1 MKSLTHVLP
10 CTKAGTVAGTPL
22 NAITRCLY
30 RTPIIAS
37 IITSAC
43 VLAPSAQASEDNQ
56 LIPHSKKTLERIVV
70 QAQKTSQNLQDVPV
84 AVTAL
89 SSQDLVETVSR
100 DVFDLQNYVPA
111 FGAFQN
117 QSVTNSGFSIRG
129 IGTSS
134 QNFGFESSVGLYV
147 DGVYRARQNA
157 LINDLVDIESIEVL
171 RGPQGTLFGKNTAA
185 GAMTLTTVAPSHDE
199 RGGFAEAI
207 IGNDNLVRLSAGSS
221 FSLIDDILAMRV
233 SGFSS
238 HSDGFITD
246 ERSGQ
251 TLNNRNR
258 SAVKA
263 QLLYTP
269 TADISVRLIADYGE
283 LDERCCGALTF
294 QDNIQANDIA
304 GKFGTDALLLQPPF
318 NATIYGRDNFYDYS
332 TSLSQ
337 TPLSKMEDKG
347 LSVQVDVAL
356 NEAWD
361 LVSISAYRAFDSLD
375 TVDTDFSDAD
385 LLTATNDARQQSFS
399 QEVRLHYTSENVRGL
414 IGVYYYS
421 QNLDLTF
428 DTTTQGDFSAFFN
441 AAASELLPLANAI
454 DELSAVTSGF
464 IAPAAAPA
472 PSGTAF
478 AHSANQ
484 EQDSIA
490 LFSQMDWL
498 LNRDFTLTTG
508 LRYTREEK
516 SIVGAYDE
524 QGPDIDGLSQDPAQW
539 PNVGSAVVG
548 LQNIAAALA
557 TGQAPTAQSLNA
569 IAPFQQAGW
578 GYFFLGSAAVMP
590 RPDLNEELDDSQL
603 TGTVKL
609 AYHPNDNTLTYAS
622 FATGYKA
629 GGTNTDRI
637 LPSLS
642 PLFDAEKSRSAEI
655 GIKHD
660 FEEYGVRVN
669 AAAHYTQI
677 SDFQAT
683 TFTGTGFNLQNAGD
697 IIVKGVELEATW
709 LVTES
714 TELHAVASR
723 TLANFDEFKR
733 GTCWVAYTWHT
744 GIDDPGRVEPNDPFC
759 SRDGDRVGF
768 EPQNSLSLMLNHY
781 FEVGNYPAFASIDY
795 QYTGDV
801 FLDDANDPYKY
812 ADDFSLFNVRV
823 SFTIPQWDSEII
835 AWSRNVFDEEYV
847 ARSGFDVPVQTGK
860 IMAYPGA
867 PRSFGVTFR
876 KSF

>member
-1 MKSLTHVLP
+1 MK
-10 CTKAGTVAGTPL
+10 
-22 NAITRCLY
+22 
-30 RTPIIAS
+30 
-37 IITSAC
+37 
-43 VLAPSAQASEDNQ
+43 
-56 LIPHSKKTLERIVV
+56 
-70 QAQKTSQNLQDVPV
+70 
-84 AVTAL
+84 
-89 SSQDLVETVSR
+89 
-100 DVFDLQNYVPA
+100 
-111 FGAFQN
+111 
-117 QSVTNSGFSIRG
+117 
-129 IGTSS
+129 
-134 QNFGFESSVGLYV
+134 
-147 DGVYRARQNA
+147 
-157 LINDLVDIESIEVL
+157 
-171 RGPQGTLFGKNTAA
+171 
-185 GAMTLTTVAPSHDE
+185 
-199 RGGFAEAI
+199 
-207 IGNDNLVRLSAGSS
+207 
-221 FSLIDDILAMRV
+221 
-233 SGFSS
+233 
-238 HSDGFITD
+238 
-246 ERSGQ
+246 
-251 TLNNRNR
+251 
-258 SAVKA
+258 
-263 QLLYTP
+263 
-269 TADISVRLIADYGE
+269 
-283 LDERCCGALTF
+283 
-294 QDNIQANDIA
+294 
-304 GKFGTDALLLQPPF
+304 
-318 NATIYGRDNFYDYS
+318 
-332 TSLSQ
+332 
-337 TPLSKMEDKG
+337 DKG

-356 NEAWD
+356 NKAWD

-385 LLTATNDARQQSFS
+385 LLTATNDAKQQSFS
-399 QEVRLHYTSENVRGL
+399 QEIRLHYTSEDVRGL

-428 DTTTQGDFSAFFN
+428 DTTTQDDFSAFFN
-441 AAASELLPLANAI
+441 AAAPDLLPLANAI
-454 DELSAVTSGF
+454 NELSAVTSGF

-478 AHSANQ
+478 AHSAYQ

-490 LFSQMDWL
+490 LFSQLDWL
-498 LNRDFTLTTG
+498 LNSDFTLTTG

-524 QGPDIDGLSQDPAQW
+524 QGPGIDGLSQDPAQG
-539 PNVGSAVVG
+539 PNVGRAVVG

-557 TGQAPTAQSLNA
+557 AGQAPTAQSLNA

-697 IIVKGVELEATW
+697 IIVKGIELEATW
-709 LVTES
+709 LMTES

-744 GIDDPGRVEPNDPFC
+744 GIDDPGRVAPNDPFC
-759 SRDGDRVGF
+759 SRDDDRVGF

-781 FEVGNYPAFASIDY
+781 FEVGNYPASASIDY

>member
-1 MKSLTHVLP
+1 MKSLTHALS
-10 CTKAGTVAGTPL
+10 CNSSSISTPQ
-22 NAITRCLY
+22 NAITRCLCSS
-30 RTPIIAS
+30 PFIAS
-37 IITSAC
+37 IVSSTLA
-43 VLAPSAQASEDNQ
+43 LAPHAHADENALST
-56 LIPHSKKTLERIVV
+56 PHNKKALEHIVV

-89 SSQDLVETVSR
+89 SGQDLVETVSR

-199 RGGFAEAI
+199 RDGFAEAI

-221 FSLIDDILAMRV
+221 FSLIDDVLAMRV
-233 SGFSS
+233 FGFSS

-258 SAVKA
+258 SAIKA

-294 QDNIQANDIA
+294 QNNIQANDIA

-318 NATIYGRDNFYDYS
+318 NATIYGRDNFYDYK

-337 TPLSKMEDKG
+337 TPLSKMKDKG

-356 NEAWD
+356 NKAWD

-399 QEVRLHYTSENVRGL
+399 QEIRLHYTSEDVRGL

-428 DTTTQGDFSAFFN
+428 DTTTQDDFSAFFN
-441 AAASELLPLANAI
+441 AAAPDLLPLANAI
-454 DELSAVTSGF
+454 NELSAVTSGF

-478 AHSANQ
+478 AHSAYQ

-490 LFSQMDWL
+490 LFSQLDWL
-498 LNRDFTLTTG
+498 LNSDFTLTTG

-524 QGPDIDGLSQDPAQW
+524 QGPGIDGLTQDPAQW
-539 PNVGSAVVG
+539 PNVGRAVFG

-557 TGQAPTAQSLNA
+557 AGQAPTAQSLNA

-697 IIVKGVELEATW
+697 IIVKGIELEATW
-709 LVTES
+709 LMTES

-781 FEVGNYPAFASIDY
+781 FEVGNYPASASIDY

>member
-1 MKSLTHVLP
+1 MKSLTYALP
-10 CTKAGTVAGTPL
+10 YLSANVRATINP
-22 NAITRCLY
+22 ITYCIL
-30 RTPIIAS
+30 TALVFSAS
-37 IITSAC
+37 S
-43 VLAPSAQASEDNQ
+43 VNAQANIYDGERIKPAN
-56 LIPHSKKTLERIVV
+56 KALEHIVV
-70 QAQKTSQNLQDVPV
+70 QAQKTSQNLQEVPV
-84 AVTAL
+84 AVTVL
-89 SSQDLVETVSR
+89 SGQDLVETVSR
-100 DVFDLQNYVPA
+100 DMFDLQNYVPA

-147 DGVYRARQNA
+147 DGVYRSRQNA
-157 LINDLVDIESIEVL
+157 LISDLVDIESIEVL

-199 RGGFAEAI
+199 RDGFAEAI
-207 IGNDNLVRLSAGSS
+207 IGNDDLVRLSAGSS
-221 FSLIDDILAMRV
+221 FSLIEDILAMRV

-238 HSDGFITD
+238 HGDGFIID
-246 ERSGQ
+246 EVSGQ
-251 TLNNRNR
+251 SLNNRNR

-269 TADISVRLIADYGE
+269 TKNVSVRLIADYGE

-294 QDNIQANDIA
+294 QNNIQANDLA
-304 GKFGTDALLLQPPF
+304 GKFGTDAVLLQPPF
-318 NATIYGRDNFYDYS
+318 NATIYGREDFYNYK

-337 TPLSKMEDKG
+337 APLSKMEDKG
-347 LSVQVDVAL
+347 VSIQVDVAL
-356 NEAWD
+356 NKAWNFI
-361 LVSISAYRAFDSLD
+361 SISAYRAFDSLD
-375 TVDTDFSDAD
+375 TVDTDFSDVD

-399 QEVRLHYTSENVRGL
+399 QEVRLHYSSDDVRGL
-414 IGVYYYS
+414 IGAYYYS

-428 DTTTQGDFSAFFN
+428 DTTTQGDFSVFFN
-441 AAASELLPLANAI
+441 AAAPDLLPLANAI
-454 DELSAVTSGF
+454 NEFSAITSGF

-478 AHSANQ
+478 VHTANQ

-490 LFSQMDWL
+490 LFSQFDWL
-498 LNRDFTLTTG
+498 LNRNFTLTTG

-516 SIVGAYDE
+516 SIDGAYDE
-524 QGPDIDGLSQDPAQW
+524 RGPGIDGLSQNPAQW
-539 PNVGSAVVG
+539 PNIGRAVQG
-548 LQNIAAALA
+548 LQDIAAAL
-557 TGQAPTAQSLNA
+557 TVGQAPSAESLNA

-590 RPDLNEELDDSQL
+590 RPDLNEQLDDSQL

-609 AYHPNDNTLTYAS
+609 AYHPNNNTLTYAS
-622 FATGYKA
+622 LATGYKA

-655 GIKHD
+655 GVKHD
-660 FEEYGVRVN
+660 FKEHGIRVN

-709 LVTES
+709 LVTEN

-781 FEVGNYPAFASIDY
+781 FEIGKYPASASIDY

-812 ADDFSLFNVRV
+812 SDDFSLFNVRV

>member
-1 MKSLTHVLP
+1 MTY
-10 CTKAGTVAGTPL
+10 A
-22 NAITRCLY
+22 
-30 RTPIIAS
+30 
-37 IITSAC
+37 
-43 VLAPSAQASEDNQ
+43 
-56 LIPHSKKTLERIVV
+56 
-70 QAQKTSQNLQDVPV
+70 
-84 AVTAL
+84 
-89 SSQDLVETVSR
+89 
-100 DVFDLQNYVPA
+100 
-111 FGAFQN
+111 
-117 QSVTNSGFSIRG
+117 
-129 IGTSS
+129 
-134 QNFGFESSVGLYV
+134 
-147 DGVYRARQNA
+147 A
-157 LINDLVDIESIEVL
+157 LI
-171 RGPQGTLFGKNTAA
+171 
-185 GAMTLTTVAPSHDE
+185 GA
-199 RGGFAEAI
+199 
-207 IGNDNLVRLSAGSS
+207 
-221 FSLIDDILAMRV
+221 
-233 SGFSS
+233 
-238 HSDGFITD
+238 
-246 ERSGQ
+246 
-251 TLNNRNR
+251 
-258 SAVKA
+258 
-263 QLLYTP
+263 
-269 TADISVRLIADYGE
+269 
-283 LDERCCGALTF
+283 
-294 QDNIQANDIA
+294 
-304 GKFGTDALLLQPPF
+304 
-318 NATIYGRDNFYDYS
+318 
-332 TSLSQ
+332 
-337 TPLSKMEDKG
+337 
-347 LSVQVDVAL
+347 
-356 NEAWD
+356 
-361 LVSISAYRAFDSLD
+361 
-375 TVDTDFSDAD
+375 
-385 LLTATNDARQQSFS
+385 
-399 QEVRLHYTSENVRGL
+399 
-414 IGVYYYS
+414 YYYS

-428 DTTTQGDFSAFFN
+428 DTTTQGDFSVFFN
-441 AAASELLPLANAI
+441 AAAPDLLPLANAI
-454 DELSAVTSGF
+454 NEFSAITSGF

-478 AHSANQ
+478 VHTANQ

-490 LFSQMDWL
+490 LFSQFDWL
-498 LNRDFTLTTG
+498 LNRNFTLTTG

-516 SIVGAYDE
+516 SIDGAYDE
-524 QGPDIDGLSQDPAQW
+524 RGPGIDGLSQNPAQW
-539 PNVGSAVVG
+539 PNIGRAVQG
-548 LQNIAAALA
+548 LQDIAAAL
-557 TGQAPTAQSLNA
+557 TVGQAPSAESLNA

-590 RPDLNEELDDSQL
+590 RPDLNEQLDDSQL

-609 AYHPNDNTLTYAS
+609 AYHPNNNTLTYAS
-622 FATGYKA
+622 LATGYKA

-655 GIKHD
+655 GVKHD
-660 FEEYGVRVN
+660 FKEHGIRVN

-709 LVTES
+709 LVTEN

-781 FEVGNYPAFASIDY
+781 FEIGKYPASASIDY

-812 ADDFSLFNVRV
+812 SDDFSLFNVRV